1 MKKLRI
7 FILIAISA
15 LILVSASCKKPHEHN
30 YIDGVCECGDTIEVK
45 YTVTFKGFNG
55 EVLKTE
61 SVVKNN
67 SATAPDAP
75 AVDGYMFVGWSVDF
89 TNVTSNLEVNALYE
103 YEMEYT
109 IQFNA
114 NGGSVDVEEIIYT
127 NYKEVEL
134 PIPTREHYV
143 FLGWYV
149 RDKKIEKLEKAGNY
163 NLKAEWEGES
173 HAINYH
179 LNEGSLESNAPEY
192 HYYGTS
198 TKLPTPTREGYAF
211 EGWYESS
218 SFSGNEV
225 LRIEETRTSEINVY
239 AKWRK
244 LNPIVT
250 YHLNEGNWQYRMRE
264 AVIED
269 FLKDAMAWGA
279 KTSKPD
285 GMVRGEGDTQT
296 GFANVFSAI
305 HGIFTDDVYGPKWA
319 WLKQYII
326 SVSPLATQ
334 SSLRNGDEAFW
345 RYSLGA
351 FLFEEHRATYPISA
365 DFTVDANANGFWDE
379 LSRASQTVI
388 ELDDSLK
395 LQEPLRIYYVF
406 DGWYANPEFTGE
418 RITSANANT
427 EVYAKWIEE
436 VSVDNIG
443 ITNKIETLDRFEE
456 YQLTWEII
464 PGNAAI
470 KSVEFTSSDESIAT
484 VDDKGKI
491 VALNNGEVTITITS
505 LSPSGAYDSVTII
518 ISSPDHFDISYE
530 TNSYVM
536 PNESI
541 KLNATFT
548 KRDESTMEISWK
560 SLNENVATVDNT
572 GKVTGVASGLATI
585 RAYLTNDENT
595 YIDFVVTVLPNTL
608 SEELMHVV
616 KNHESNVFTRYD
628 LGIGAG
634 TPVYYAD
641 ILGSVNKMLFNY
653 DYFWDTKHKDGVMAN
668 GKHSPNLDSEEYP
681 VEFITVHYT
690 AGMTKGSDA
699 EATSIFFKGATAS
712 AHFCT
717 GNDGIFQCLDLNV
730 RGWHAGD
737 GTDTKFEWY
746 NTGVQYQE
754 GDPRWPTW
762 GISKNAYFTING
774 IETNIKV
781 PEKKERG
788 NEGFVTD
795 SKWLTDQGLAFKVV
809 DGMYYMGKTWWCYS
823 NVWEGRIC
831 SKGGN
836 NNSIGI
842 ESAVDYGSDLWLTW
856 QITAQL
862 VADLMVKYDL
872 DITRVVG
879 HHFFAAKDCPQP
891 LLENDLEIW
900 WEFIEIVEAEYEVQ
914 TTFKDTEFEFNV
926 LEGSDVVNEYGRIIA
941 QPKFSQVVTYE
952 VKLSDG
958 TSVTLA
964 SVVPGI
970 YTK

>member
-1 MKKLRI
+1 MCNISGYAGTKRAAP
-7 FILIAISA
+7 ILIEM
-15 LILVSASCKKPHEHN
+15 LKK
-30 YIDGVCECGDTIEVK
+30 
-45 YTVTFKGFNG
+45 
-55 EVLKTE
+55 
-61 SVVKNN
+61 
-67 SATAPDAP
+67 
-75 AVDGYMFVGWSVDF
+75 
-89 TNVTSNLEVNALYE
+89 
-103 YEMEYT
+103 
-109 IQFNA
+109 
-114 NGGSVDVEEIIYT
+114 
-127 NYKEVEL
+127 
-134 PIPTREHYV
+134 
-143 FLGWYV
+143 
-149 RDKKIEKLEKAGNY
+149 
-163 NLKAEWEGES
+163 
-173 HAINYH
+173 
-179 LNEGSLESNAPEY
+179 
-192 HYYGTS
+192 
-198 TKLPTPTREGYAF
+198 
-211 EGWYESS
+211 
-218 SFSGNEV
+218 
-225 LRIEETRTSEINVY
+225 
-239 AKWRK
+239 
-244 LNPIVT
+244 
-250 YHLNEGNWQYRMRE
+250 
-264 AVIED
+264 
-269 FLKDAMAWGA
+269 
-279 KTSKPD
+279 
-285 GMVRGEGDTQT
+285 
-296 GFANVFSAI
+296 
-305 HGIFTDDVYGPKWA
+305 
-319 WLKQYII
+319 
-326 SVSPLATQ
+326 
-334 SSLRNGDEAFW
+334 
-345 RYSLGA
+345 
-351 FLFEEHRATYPISA
+351 
-365 DFTVDANANGFWDE
+365 
-379 LSRASQTVI
+379 
-388 ELDDSLK
+388 
-395 LQEPLRIYYVF
+395 QEFF
-406 DGWYANPEFTGE
+406 DGGLSTG
-418 RITSANANT
+418 
-427 EVYAKWIEE
+427 
-436 VSVDNIG
+436 
-443 ITNKIETLDRFEE
+443 
-456 YQLTWEII
+456 
-464 PGNAAI
+464 
-470 KSVEFTSSDESIAT
+470 IAT

-491 VALNNGEVTITITS
+491 TALNNGEVTITITS
-505 LSPSGAYDSVTII
+505 LSPSGANDSVTIVV
-518 ISSPDHFDISYE
+518 SSPDHFDISYE

-548 KRDESTMEISWK
+548 KRDETKVEISWK
-560 SLNENVATVDNT
+560 SLNENVATVDNN
-572 GKVTGVASGLATI
+572 GNVLGVASGLATI

-653 DYFWDTKHKDGVMAN
+653 NYFWDAKHKDGVMAN

-699 EATSIFFKGATAS
+699 EATAIFFKGATAS

-717 GNDGIFQCLDLNV
+717 GNDGIFQCLDLDV

-746 NTGVQYQE
+746 NTGIAYQE

-774 IETNIKV
+774 TETNIKV
-781 PEKKERG
+781 PEKEQRG

-862 VADLMVKYDL
+862 VADLMVRYDL

-914 TTFKDTEFEFNV
+914 TTFKDTKFEFSV
-926 LEGSDVVNEYGRIIA
+926 VDGSEIVNEYGRIIE
-941 QPKFSQVVTYE
+941 QPKFSQVVTYV

-958 TSVTLA
+958 TSITLA